1 MPRLRKSDAE
11 KSARGTLQKCRSS
24 KPYPV
29 SGSVLSEEPP
39 VGIPGDA
46 KEVWALA
53 VKNAPKGR
61 HGALFDEEETTGRR
75 KLSPEFQ
82 AMQILVGTLIKLEKE
97 LGFTPVSRAHA
108 PAQEEELLEK
118 NPFEA

>member
-1 MPRLRKSDAE
+1 M
-11 KSARGTLQKCRSS
+11 
-24 KPYPV
+24 
-29 SGSVLSEEPP
+29 
-39 VGIPGDA
+39 
-46 KEVWALA
+46 
-53 VKNAPKGR
+53 
-61 HGALFDEEETTGRR
+61 TGRR